1 MGNTKKIFFALLF
14 ILLLSPAL
22 GYCFSGKGIVAD
34 NKLKSLIAPDGC
46 SYQWFKEGKL
56 IEGGVDQSLSV
67 DDGGNYSV
75 KITEESGY
83 THTEDITIAINSVGA
98 IIKIYTIGDSTV
110 QDYNDGYYP
119 RKGWG
124 QVLPFFFNSNNV
136 QVINKAVGGT
146 SSKSFY
152 NNFWPA
158 VRNAL
163 QPGDYVFIQ
172 FGINDRNKADAA
184 RYAPTGG
191 VFEEYLTKFVNEAK
205 AKGAYPVLVATL
217 RRNAWNADG
226 TVYDS
231 YHDHPVAVRTVA
243 NNLKVPLIDLDAKA
257 KVQMEAAGQA
267 YTTRFWYNN
276 YVAGEYPNYPNGN
289 TDDVHFQEMGAI
301 AMANL
306 VVQGIEELK
315 SDANVS
321 KLIPYIK
328 PRYQIGVSV
337 NPVGSDL
344 ATTRTASYPEGL
356 TITLKTL
363 PKTSGTFQKWNN
375 ASGGQLST
383 ATLTTIKSGAISTSY
398 SAIYKGA
405 TTTCSAI
412 ISASGSTSFCEGGSV
427 TLTSSSG
434 SSYIW
439 KNETTQVGTSQTYV
453 AANAGTY
460 TVEVIN
466 VSGCKAVSPA
476 TVVSVQAKTTWYAD
490 VDGDGKG
497 DPVVS
502 QSSCTQPSGYVS
514 DKTDLCP
521 DDKYKSEPGV
531 CGCGKTESSCVD
543 CANVLNG
550 TATLDA
556 CGVCVGGNTGKKAC
570 VGKLQAEEACE
581 VDGIRNESTN
591 AGFEGSGYVNA
602 DNAIG
607 KSATFSFNAEAS
619 GNYKLLIRYA
629 NGGAT
634 SRSSGIVINSIEQSN
649 VLVFPSTGN
658 FTTWITLEADVYL
671 NYGNNMVR
679 LAAKT
684 ADGLPNL
691 DYIGFTDNSVSEGSC
706 VVTSIL
712 AEDLSSNNVIC
723 YPNPFTGSIVL
734 RTSGNY
740 TYSFYDLSGKE
751 IESGKGFETGLGG
764 SELLPGV
771 YVLRLK
777 TEKSI
782 KTLRIIKK

>member
-1 MGNTKKIFFALLF
+1 MGNINKIIFALLF
-14 ILLLSPAL
+14 ILLLSPSL
-22 GYCFSGKGIVAD
+22 SYGFSGKEIVTD
-34 NKLKSLIAPDGC
+34 NKLKSLVAPEGC

-56 IEGGVDQSLSV
+56 IGGAVNQSLSV
-67 DDGGNYSV
+67 HDGGNYSV

-83 THTEDITIAINSVGA
+83 TYTEDISITINSVGA

-124 QVLPFFFNSNNV
+124 QVLPYFFNSSNV

-152 NNFWPA
+152 NSFWPA

-172 FGINDRNKADAA
+172 FGINDRNKADTA

-191 VFEEYLTKFVNEAK
+191 VFEGYLTKFVNEAK

-257 KVQMEAAGQA
+257 KVQMESAGQT

-276 YVAGEYPNYPNGN
+276 YIAGEYSNYPNGN

-315 SDANVS
+315 SDVNVS
-321 KLIPYIK
+321 KLIPFIK

-356 TITLKTL
+356 TITFKTL
-363 PKTSGTFQKWNN
+363 PKTTGTFQKWNN

-383 ATLTTIKSGAISTSY
+383 ATLTTVKSGTSATSY

-405 TTTCSAI
+405 TTTCTATI
-412 ISASGSTSFCEGGSV
+412 TASGATSLCEGESV
-427 TLTSSSG
+427 TLTASSG

-439 KNETTQVGTSQTYV
+439 KNGTNQVGTAQTYV
-453 AANAGTY
+453 AQTAGVY
-460 TVEVIN
+460 TVELTN
-466 VSGCKAVSPA
+466 TNGCKATA
-476 TVVSVQAKTTWYAD
+476 AGITVLVQSKSTWYAD

-497 DPVVS
+497 DSKVS
-502 QSSCTQPSGYVS
+502 QSSCTPPTGYVA

-521 DDKYKSEPGV
+521 DDKNKSEPGA
-531 CGCGKTESSCVD
+531 CGCGKTESSCLD

-570 VGKLQAEEACE
+570 LVKLQAEEACE
-581 VDGIRNESTN
+581 VDGIRNEAAN

-629 NGGAT
+629 NGGTA
-634 SRSSGIVINSIEQSN
+634 SRTSGIEINSTEQTN
-649 VLVFPSTGN
+649 VLVFPPTGA
-658 FTTWITLEADVYL
+658 FTTWTTLEADVYF
-671 NYGNNMVR
+671 NKGNNMLR
-679 LAAKT
+679 LMAKT

-691 DYIGFTDNSVSEGSC
+691 DYLGFTDNSVAGGSC
-706 VVTSIL
+706 LVTSVL
-712 AEDLSSNNVIC
+712 SEDLSFNDIIC
-723 YPNPFTGSIVL
+723 YPNPFTGSVVL
-734 RTSGNY
+734 KASGNY
-740 TYSFYDLSGKE
+740 SYSFYDLSGNE
-751 IESGKGFETGLGG
+751 IESGKGFETGLAGN
-764 SELLPGV
+764 ELLPGV

-777 TEKSI
+777 TEKSTS
-782 KTLRIIKK
+782 TLRVIKK

>member
-1 MGNTKKIFFALLF
+1 MRNTNKIIFVLLF
-14 ILLLSPAL
+14 ILLMSPTL
-22 GYCFSGKGIVAD
+22 GYGFSGKGIVTD
-34 NKLKSLIAPDGC
+34 NKLKSLVAPDGC
-46 SYQWFKEGKL
+46 SYQWFKDGKL
-56 IEGGVDQSLSV
+56 IDGAVNQSLSV
-67 DDGGNYSV
+67 NDGGNYAV
-75 KITEESGY
+75 NITEESGY
-83 THTEDITIAINSVGA
+83 TYTEGISIAINSVGA

-124 QVLPFFFNSNNV
+124 QVLPFFFNTSNV

-152 NNFWPA
+152 NSFWPA

-172 FGINDRNKADAA
+172 FGINDRNKADTA

-191 VFEEYLTKFVNEAK
+191 VFEGYLTKFVNEAK

-217 RRNAWNADG
+217 RRNAWNGDG

-276 YVAGEYPNYPNGN
+276 YIAGEYPNYPNGN

-315 SDANVS
+315 SDVNVS
-321 KLIPYIK
+321 KLIPYLK
-328 PRYQIGVSV
+328 PRYQIGVFV

-344 ATTRTASYPEGL
+344 ATTRTSSYPEGL

-363 PKTSGTFQKWNN
+363 PKTTGTFQKWSN

-383 ATLTTIKSGAISTSY
+383 ATLSTLKSGTSAT
-398 SAIYKGA
+398 SFTALYKGA
-405 TTTCSAI
+405 TTTCAATI
-412 ISASGSTSFCEGGSV
+412 TASGATTICEGGSV
-427 TLTSSSG
+427 TLTASSG

-439 KNETTQVGTSQTYV
+439 KNGTNAVGTSQTYV
-453 AANAGTY
+453 AQTAGVY
-460 TVEVIN
+460 TVEVVN
-466 VSGCKAVSPA
+466 SNGCKATSTGV
-476 TVVSVQAKTTWYAD
+476 TVTAQSKSTWYAD
-490 VDGDGKG
+490 TDGDGKG
-497 DPVVS
+497 DSKVS
-502 QSSCTQPSGYVS
+502 QSSCMQPTGYVA

-521 DDKYKSEPGV
+521 DDKNKSEPGI

-543 CANVLNG
+543 CASVLNG
-550 TATLDA
+550 NATIDA

-570 VGKLQAEEACE
+570 VVKLQAEEACE
-581 VDGIRNESTN
+581 VDGIRTEATN
-591 AGFEGSGYVNA
+591 AGFEGRGYVNA

-619 GNYKLLIRYA
+619 GNYKFLVRYA
-629 NGGAT
+629 NGGIA
-634 SRSSGIVINSIEQSN
+634 SRSSAIVINSVEQTN
-649 VLVFPSTGN
+649 ILIFPSTGA
-658 FTTWITLEADVYL
+658 FATWATLEADIYL
-671 NYGNNMVR
+671 SQGNNMIK

-691 DYIGFTDNSVSEGSC
+691 DFIGFTDNSISGGSC
-706 VVTSIL
+706 LVTNVL
-712 AEDLSSNNVIC
+712 NEDLDPEKIIC
-723 YPNPFTGSIVL
+723 YPNPFTGSVVL
-734 RTSGNY
+734 KASGQ
-740 TYSFYDLSGKE
+740 YSYSLYDLSGRE
-751 IESGKGFETGLGG
+751 IESGEGYETGLAGR
-764 SELLPGV
+764 ELLPGI

-777 TEKSI
+777 TEKNTS
-782 KTLRIIKK
+782 TLRIIKK